1 MSDQK
6 LVVISFDAMVRE
18 DITNTLK
25 DFPHFKWMLE
35 NGAQVNTL
43 RSVYP
48 TITYPVHASILTGV
62 PVIELKGQSEAVILR
77 HRGIVAFQ
85 NDAVR
90 IASSVGVLVV
100 FGSDLTI
107 FRMNRERI
115 ILHGRISRVEIGA
128 QPC

>member
-1 MSDQK
+1 MNNPRSIVQTL
-6 LVVISFDAMVRE
+6 LVDA
-18 DITNTLK
+18 
-25 DFPHFKWMLE
+25 DFPGE
-35 NGAQVNTL
+35 
-43 RSVYP
+43 
-48 TITYPVHASILTGV
+48 ILTGV
-62 PVIELKGQSEAVILR
+62 PVVELKGQSEAVILR